1 MTALPAETY
10 ITDAARNEAEDK
22 QWRTDIRNVLAEMLG
37 AQAPTEL
44 TIASGSVTASAK
56 NGGQHTIDTESDAA
70 TDDLDNIV
78 ITNTPDGRWLF
89 ISAADAGRTVVIKHE
104 SGGSGQISLQS
115 NADFSLDDTD
125 KWLLL
130 RLVGTTWTEVIR
142 GHRANQAEAEAG
154 TDDSGFMTALRVK
167 QAIDALGGGVN
178 VNNGVLT
185 PYEALVC
192 KYVSAST
199 VDVDADALLVKNS
212 NGDAVRLEGINHTV
226 DITASG
232 LNGLDQGSEAS
243 STWYTIWEIYDGTTK
258 GAILSSCQERT
269 TDGTTAGKLV
279 DSSEAFDTDGT
290 AVGDPALNTTDNT
303 RTVVTAID
311 SAGVLSVRDDI
322 FASGDD
328 YVIVKSPKMPSGY
341 TYKGLVGF
349 VSNNGSNDFDNFIQ
363 TGNKV
368 VAVNYAPVSTGT
380 ATSFTAVSL
389 EIPILATLI
398 HGAFYLTDTDTM
410 ATGYIA
416 ATSSGLGSVFC
427 RTRFTNGLNA
437 ILSHHYTVP
446 VVEPQTTYYSVSAGD
461 SATLH
466 LSGWEY

>member
-1 MTALPAETY
+1 MANLELIALLEDTPELLAPTVNDVGVLVGDLSVAGDIVISSGSITSSSGAISFGNENLSTTGTLACGALTPSSIVGYVIGTNIQAYDADLTALAGLTSAANKVPYFTGSETAGLLDLLDEDTLSSDSATAVATQQFIKAY
-10 ITDAARNEAEDK
+10 VDSQSTELANDTSPQLGGNLDANSNLTNLPTA
-22 QWRTDIRNVLAEMLG
+22 WGNVLA
-37 AQAPTEL
+37 P
-44 TIASGSVTASAK
+44 
-56 NGGQHTIDTESDAA
+56 
-70 TDDLDNIV
+70 
-78 ITNTPDGRWLF
+78 
-89 ISAADAGRTVVIKHE
+89 HE
-104 SGGSGQISLQS
+104 S
-115 NADFSLDDTD
+115 
-125 KWLLL
+125 
-130 RLVGTTWTEVIR
+130 
-142 GHRANQAEAEAG
+142 
-154 TDDSGFMTALRVK
+154 
-167 QAIDALGGGVN
+167 
-178 VNNGVLT
+178 
-185 PYEALVC
+185 LVC

-199 VDVDADALLVKNS
+199 VDVDADSILLRDS
-212 NGDAVRLEGINHTV
+212 NDYVYKAKDVNHTV

-243 STWYTIWEIYDGTTK
+243 STWYGIWEIYDGTTK

-279 DSSEAFDTDGT
+279 DSSENFDTDGT
-290 AVGDPALNTTDNT
+290 AVGDPIFNTTDNT

-311 SAGVLSVRDDI
+311 SAGILSVRDDI
-322 FASGDD
+322 FASGET
-328 YVIVKSPKMPSGY
+328 YVVIKSPKMPSGY